1 MRYPTTD
8 YATPIWR
15 TQNVNNNQQQQ
26 QQQQQQQIHSQLK
39 SNSGTNE
46 NPLLKLNELSR
57 HSTRVTSA
65 ADRDTR

>member
-1 MRYPTTD
+1 MRYPTSD

-15 TQNVNNNQQQQ
+15 TQNLNNSQQH
-26 QQQQQQQIHSQLK
+26 QQIHSQLK
-39 SNSGTNE
+39 SNE

-65 ADRDTR
+65 TDRDAR

>member
-1 MRYPTTD
+1 MRYPSND

-15 TQNVNNNQQQQ
+15 TQNLNNS

-39 SNSGTNE
+39 PNE

-57 HSTRVTSA
+57 HSNRMTSA
-65 ADRDTR
+65 TDRDTR